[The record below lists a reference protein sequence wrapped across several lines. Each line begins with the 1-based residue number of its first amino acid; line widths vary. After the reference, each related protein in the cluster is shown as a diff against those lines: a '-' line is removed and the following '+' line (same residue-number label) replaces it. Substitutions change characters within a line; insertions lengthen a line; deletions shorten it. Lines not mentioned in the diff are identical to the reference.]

1 MQYFQQTIMGYLN
14 YFSFRLSYNE
24 TSSHG
29 ISLAEPTAFP
39 DGDKETC
46 PLDALRIKA
55 EFMALKIRRKLCK

>member
-29 ISLAEPTAFP
+29 ISLAEPTAFQM
-39 DGDKETC
+39 GTKKQALWTLYETK
-46 PLDALRIKA
+46 PNLWL
-55 EFMALKIRRKLCK
+55 